1 MLALKICGEL
11 KAMNEH
17 NVLDLKEE
25 IDKLINERLDKEN
38 SEKAV
43 PNNTPSMVDHP
54 RHYNRE
60 GAIECIDEMELVFGP
75 EATAHFCLLNC
86 WKYRY
91 RSGLKDNGYQ
101 DLEKS
106 DWYMARYKELKEKIK
121 KQNAT
126 ITSPYTIQPWQITPT
141 WRETITNIPDGTPK
155 VE

>member
-1 MLALKICGEL
+1 MDYSVTAATK
-11 KAMNEH
+11 NEYDE
-17 NVLDLKEE
+17 VAESEFDLVSK
-25 IDKLINERLDKEN
+25 
-38 SEKAV
+38 
-43 PNNTPSMVDHP
+43 P

-60 GAIECIDEMELVFGP
+60 NAMECIDEMELVFGP

-121 KQNAT
+121 KQNTT
-126 ITSPYTIQPWQITPT
+126 ITSPYTIQPCQITPT

-155 VE
+155 VEWIYKSNGSTTPDVYL

>member
-11 KAMNEH
+11 KVMNEH

-38 SEKAV
+38 SEKSTTA
-43 PNNTPSMVDHP
+43 NTPSMTNHP
-54 RHYNRE
+54 RHYNRD

-91 RSGLKDNGYQ
+91 RAGLKNDGYE

-106 DWYMARYKELKEKIK
+106 DWYMKKYKELKEKNNLDI
-121 KQNAT
+121 
-126 ITSPYTIQPWQITPT
+126 ITGPIISPTWQPWQITCNSPLT
-141 WRETITNIPDGTPK
+141 YSGTSQPE
-155 VE
+155 VHQ